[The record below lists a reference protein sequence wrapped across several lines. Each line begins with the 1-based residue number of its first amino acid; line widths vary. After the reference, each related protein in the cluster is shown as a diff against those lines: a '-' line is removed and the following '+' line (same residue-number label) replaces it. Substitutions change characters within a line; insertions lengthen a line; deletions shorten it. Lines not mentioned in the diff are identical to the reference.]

1 MLHRMR
7 GAKSKAVLVAIVA
20 VALLTAFALGGCT
33 KKLTKE
39 EYEDAVKTALEDIS
53 DAGADM
59 EDSTDFMNELDFDE
73 ELGKDNLSDLQD
85 AFGEFEKTVN
95 GVRDDFKK
103 YAPPSEY
110 EDIHEDIQAGLDG
123 FVQIVAGYS
132 DVMDELESD
141 STLEDVF
148 EGLTDTMEDLQG
160 DLEDTMDDFAAAGE
174 ELGLEDEF
182 SEVQMW

>member
-1 MLHRMR
+1 MR

-39 EYEDAVKTALEDIS
+39 EYEDAVKTALEGIA
-53 DAGADM
+53 DAGEDM
-59 EDSTDFMNELDFDE
+59 EDSTDFMNDLDFDE
-73 ELGKDNLSDLQD
+73 ELGKDNLGDLKD
-85 AFGEFEKTVN
+85 AFGDFEKTVK

-110 EDIHEDIQAGLDG
+110 EDIHEDVQAGLDG
-123 FVQIVAGYS
+123 FVKIVAAYS
-132 DVMDELESD
+132 EVIDELKSD

-148 EGLTDTMEDLQG
+148 EGLTDAMDDLQD
-160 DLEDTMDDFAAAGE
+160 DLEDTMEDFAAAAE

-182 SEVQMW
+182 YEVQMW